1 MNAVQN
7 LPDWGPI
14 PASAQ
19 TLDPVSR
26 LVDLPI
32 PLAHSSGPLLSC
44 CPMHGA
50 HPGLRVWRTSTQPDP
65 LSLFTFLRSAVTTW
79 RFARLSVS
87 FTGTPTA
94 WGGVGGSRSVS
105 EPQVCVGRGA
115 GQLAPPLQDSFKGAG
130 RTENRPRPAGT
141 ATPIKSTDLSQEG
154 GADPQV
160 LGDHIEAEEVSVNA
174 STRHGQAVHVLVL
187 LRGFP
192 EETLEVCFL
201 GHRTGE

>member
-1 MNAVQN
+1 MQCRTFLTGAPSQH
-7 LPDWGPI
+7 LRKPSILSQGSLTCPF
-14 PASAQ
+14 
-19 TLDPVSR
+19 L
-26 LVDLPI
+26 LPI
-32 PLAHSSGPLLSC
+32 PLAPSCPAVPCTGHTLASESGEPLPSLI
-44 CPMHGA
+44 
-50 HPGLRVWRTSTQPDP
+50 P
-65 LSLFTFLRSAVTTW
+65 LASSLFSGV
-79 RFARLSVS
+79 LSPPGASHVCLSIS

-160 LGDHIEAEEVSVNA
+160 LGDHVEAEEVSVNA